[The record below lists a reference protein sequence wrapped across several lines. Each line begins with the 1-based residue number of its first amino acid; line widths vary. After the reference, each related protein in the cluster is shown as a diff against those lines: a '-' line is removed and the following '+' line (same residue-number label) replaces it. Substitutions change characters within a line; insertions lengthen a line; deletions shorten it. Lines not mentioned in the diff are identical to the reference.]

1 VPLNRY
7 TEHEQATFE
16 AESAPKG
23 REATESLLESPSNL
37 HKDTQDASG
46 STRSDNLQA
55 EPHDTPD
62 SHLDSEGEGE
72 ERSNQTDRCE
82 VNLQEAT
89 NSALKSASFVG
100 TERHDAQLLIH
111 DEGKKGNEGD
121 ENERIDEDEE
131 GGKGG
136 EEQTQQVEEEEGAS
150 SAHRVEGS
158 DDGEQEALE
167 ILYME
172 PGPTQIEER
181 LEEGTQGYGPSDGA
195 KRANGVN
202 NAHDVPS
209 TEELV
214 NVQGTASPSKNS
226 AVPVSPSD
234 VVSTPRRELEHGT
247 DAEQVIPNDVVAN

>member
-37 HKDTQDASG
+37 QQDTQDAPD
-46 STRSDNLQA
+46 STRSDDLQA

-62 SHLDSEGEGE
+62 AHLDGEGEGE
-72 ERSNQTDRCE
+72 ERSNRTDRCQAG
-82 VNLQEAT
+82 LKEAI
-89 NSALKSASFVG
+89 NSAPKSASFVG

-136 EEQTQQVEEEEGAS
+136 EEQTEQVEEEEGAS

-167 ILYME
+167 TLYME
-172 PGPTQIEER
+172 PGPTLIEER
-181 LEEGTQGYGPSDGA
+181 LE
-195 KRANGVN
+195 
-202 NAHDVPS
+202 
-209 TEELV
+209 
-214 NVQGTASPSKNS
+214 
-226 AVPVSPSD
+226 
-234 VVSTPRRELEHGT
+234 
-247 DAEQVIPNDVVAN
+247 